1 MAAACGSSWT
11 RHQTLTKAATT
22 QDLHELLLN
31 ASAVDIWPLSGFIQ
45 LFGSLN
51 NKIIKLPAIHAHIIC
66 QLYERKLTT
75 QLKRSLISLQKSPVG
90 ILGSRTSCLMPQG
103 GRGSRK
109 ERALLLET
117 LLRGWWPV
125 KLSLFIYYFLGLHPR
140 HMEFIRLGSNQR
152 RSCRLTPKP
161 KQCRIQA
168 TSMTYTTGIEAASS
182 RILVGFVSCLQGLC
196 SQVSLQ
202 MGSMR
207 RSCCGSVG

>member
-1 MAAACGSSWT
+1 MLIFLFHKDKFFILFEIGQETTEFLNSLTFFFAMSAACRSSWT

-75 QLKRSLISLQKSPVG
+75 QLKRSLTSLQKSPVG
-90 ILGSRTSCLMPQG
+90 IRGSRTSCLMPQG

-109 ERALLLET
+109 ERALLLAT
-117 LLRGWWPV
+117 LLG
-125 KLSLFIYYFLGLHPR
+125 G
-140 HMEFIRLGSNQR
+140 
-152 RSCRLTPKP
+152 
-161 KQCRIQA
+161 
-168 TSMTYTTGIEAASS
+168 
-182 RILVGFVSCLQGLC
+182 
-196 SQVSLQ
+196 
-202 MGSMR
+202 
-207 RSCCGSVG
+207 